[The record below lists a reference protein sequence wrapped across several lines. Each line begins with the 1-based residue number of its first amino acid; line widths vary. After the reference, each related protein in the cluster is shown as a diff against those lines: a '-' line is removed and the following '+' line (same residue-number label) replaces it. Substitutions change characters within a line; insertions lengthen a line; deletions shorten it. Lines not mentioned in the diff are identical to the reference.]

1 MDRIVRSGPIAFKDV
16 SFDGISKGLPGS
28 LPQEVTTI
36 MEQERL
42 PAQLRTDPRRTVRA
56 VRVSFNGHAQIRCG
70 DEQRVARIRD
80 VSFSGCFLEIF
91 PPYARGANVAL
102 SFDLSPED
110 SHPLRANAKVT
121 RTTETGVA
129 VRFAYLD
136 MVAPRA
142 LKKWIDLQK
151 PAL

>member
-1 MDRIVRSGPIAFKDV
+1 
-16 SFDGISKGLPGS
+16 
-28 LPQEVTTI
+28 
-36 MEQERL
+36 MEHERL
-42 PAQLRTDPRRTVRA
+42 PVPLKTDPRRTVRA
-56 VRVSFNGHAQIRCG
+56 VRVPFDGHAKIRCG

-80 VSFSGCFLEIF
+80 LSFSGCFLEML

-102 SFDLSPED
+102 SFELGPED
-110 SHPLRANAKVT
+110 SHPLRANATVT

-142 LKKWIDLQK
+142 LKQWIESQK